1 MKMETETRA
10 HRKKW
15 RTIRL
20 LMFTSIL
27 AIGAF
32 GALFLSFIIYIKILG
47 PPPLA
52 IPQSTLY
59 YANDGSVI
67 GESNSGEKRY
77 WIKLDEISP
86 STIEA
91 AIAIEDRTFYHHSG
105 FDFKRIVG
113 AVVANVTAMKKVQG
127 ASTISQQYAR
137 NLFLTMD
144 KTWKRKISEAIYTI
158 RLEGNYSKDEILEGY
173 LNTIN
178 FGHGAYGIEAA
189 SQFYFGKNAKDLTIA
204 EGAMLIGIPKGPSI
218 YSPIINYEKAK
229 KRQLLILKSM
239 QEMNVITEE
248 TAKAAAE
255 ENLIFTGKHPHH
267 RADSAPYFYDIVKK
281 ELLTTVGLDE
291 RVLALGGLK
300 VFTTIDPKQ
309 QEIAEN
315 VMKETFAEDSEIQVG
330 FAAMDPKTGFVTAL
344 IGGRNY
350 DESPFNRATQAV
362 RQPGSTMKPL
372 LYYAALE
379 RGFTPSTLMR
389 SEPTT
394 FTFDGNSEYTPHN
407 FNNRYANSE
416 VTMAQAL
423 AVSDNIYAV
432 KTHLFLGEKVLV
444 DTVHKFGITS
454 DMEPVPSLAL
464 GTSGVK
470 VVELLNAY
478 SMLANGGKKVEPI
491 FIQKVVDYRGKVIY
505 EIEEKEEQVLNP
517 DLAFIMSQMMTGM
530 FDSKLNGYATVTGAS
545 IANQMSRVYAGKSG
559 STISDSWM
567 AGFTPGLASVVW
579 TGYDQGKE
587 ITLTADK
594 VYAKNMWIRFMER
607 AIEGQPEK
615 LHTFRPPV
623 GVTAVPVDPSNG
635 KLATNLCPVFRLT
648 YFVKG
653 TEPEEI
659 CAEHLLT
666 GPN

>member
-1 MKMETETRA
+1 METETRA

-20 LMFTSIL
+20 LTFTSIL
-27 AIGAF
+27 AIGALA
-32 GALFLSFIIYIKILG
+32 ALIFSFFIYIKILG
-47 PPPLA
+47 PPPLS

-77 WIKLDEISP
+77 WVTLNEISP
-86 STIEA
+86 SLIDA
-91 AIAIEDRTFYHHSG
+91 AIAIEDRTFYNHYG
-105 FDFKRIVG
+105 FDVKRIFG
-113 AVVANVTAMKKVQG
+113 AIAANVKSMKKVQG
-127 ASTISQQYAR
+127 ASTITQQYAR

-189 SQFYFGKNAKDLTIA
+189 SQFYFGKNAKDLTVA
-204 EGAMLIGIPKGPSI
+204 EGAMLIGIPKGPGI
-218 YSPIINYEKAK
+218 YSPLINYEKAK

-239 QEMNVITEE
+239 QEMNMITRE
-248 TAKAAAE
+248 TAKEATKE
-255 ENLIFTGKHPHH
+255 KLIITGKHPHH
-267 RADSAPYFYDIVKK
+267 RADFAPYFYDAVKK

-291 RVLALGGLK
+291 KVLAHGGLK
-300 VFTTIDPKQ
+300 VFTTLDPRQ
-309 QEIAEN
+309 QDIAEK
-315 VMKETFAEDSEIQVG
+315 VMNETISKDSDIQVG

-344 IGGRNY
+344 IGGRDY
-350 DESPFNRATQAV
+350 DDSPFNRATQAV
-362 RQPGSTMKPL
+362 RQPGSTIKPL

-379 RGFTPSTLMR
+379 HGFTPSTLIR

-394 FTFDGNSEYTPHN
+394 FKLDGASEYKPHN
-407 FNNRYANSE
+407 FNNQYANGE

-423 AVSDNIYAV
+423 AVSDNVYAV
-432 KTHLFLGEKVLV
+432 KTHLFLGERVLV
-444 DTVHKFGITS
+444 DTVKKFGIESKMTA
-454 DMEPVPSLAL
+454 VPSLAL

-478 SMLANGGKKVEPI
+478 SMLANGGKSIEPI

-505 EIEEKEEQVLNP
+505 EVEQQEEQVLKP
-517 DLAFIMSQMMTGM
+517 ELAFIMSQMMTGM
-530 FDSKLNGYATVTGAS
+530 FDPKLNGYATVTGAS

-559 STISDSWM
+559 STKSDSWM
-567 AGFTPGLASVVW
+567 AGFTPGLAAVVW
-579 TGYDQGKE
+579 TGYDQGDE

-594 VYAKNMWIRFMER
+594 VYAKNMWIRFMEQS
-607 AIEGQPEK
+607 IEGQSEK
-615 LHTFRPPV
+615 LHTFGPPA
-623 GVTAVPVDPSNG
+623 GVTAVPIDPSNG
-635 KLATNLCPVFRLT
+635 KLATNLCPVFRIM
-648 YFVKG
+648 YFEKG
-653 TEPEEI
+653 TEPDEA
-659 CAEHLLT
+659 CTDHLLT

>member
-1 MKMETETRA
+1 METETRS
-10 HRKKW
+10 HRRKW

-20 LMFTSIL
+20 LIFTSIL
-27 AIGAF
+27 AIGAL
-32 GALFLSFIIYIKILG
+32 GALIFSFFIYIKILG

-77 WIKLDEISP
+77 WVTLDDISP
-86 STIEA
+86 SAINA
-91 AIAIEDRTFYHHSG
+91 AIAIEDRTFYNHSG

-113 AVVANVTAMKKVQG
+113 AVVANIKSMNKVQG
-127 ASTISQQYAR
+127 ASTITQQYAR

-144 KTWKRKISEAIYTI
+144 KTWKRKISEAFYTI

-204 EGAMLIGIPKGPSI
+204 EGAMLMGIPKGPGI
-218 YSPIINYEKAK
+218 YSPMINYEKAK
-229 KRQLLILKSM
+229 NRQLLILKSM
-239 QEMNVITEE
+239 QETKAIT
-248 TAKAAAE
+248 TQIAKEAAE
-255 ENLIFTGKHPHH
+255 EKLVFTGVHPHH
-267 RADSAPYFYDIVKK
+267 RADSAPYFYDVVKK
-281 ELLTTVGLDE
+281 ELLNTVGLDE
-291 RVLALGGLK
+291 RVIALGGLK
-300 VFTTIDPKQ
+300 VFTTLDPRQ
-309 QEIAEN
+309 QEIAEK
-315 VMKETFAEDSEIQVG
+315 VMHETFSTDSDIQVG

-344 IGGRNY
+344 IGGRDY

-362 RQPGSTMKPL
+362 RQPGSTIKPL

-379 RGFTPSTLMR
+379 RGFTPSTLIR

-394 FTFDGNSEYTPHN
+394 FKLEGNSEYTPHN
-407 FNNRYANSE
+407 FNNHYANRE

-423 AVSDNIYAV
+423 AVSDNVYAV
-432 KTHLFLGEKVLV
+432 KTHLFLGERVLV
-444 DTVHKFGITS
+444 DTVKKFGINS
-454 DMEPVPSLAL
+454 KMSAVPSLAL

-470 VVELLNAY
+470 VVEILNAY

-505 EIEEKEEQVLNP
+505 EVEQKEEQILKP
-517 DLAFIMSQMMTGM
+517 EHAFIMSQMMTGM
-530 FDSKLNGYATVTGAS
+530 FDSKLNGYASVTGAS

-559 STISDSWM
+559 STKSDSWM
-567 AGFTPGLASVVW
+567 AGFTPGLAAVVW

-587 ITLTADK
+587 ITLTTDK
-594 VYAKNMWIRFMER
+594 LYAKNMWIRFMER
-607 AIEGQPEK
+607 SIKGQPDK
-615 LHTFRPPV
+615 LHTFRPPA
-623 GVTAVPVDPSNG
+623 GVTAVPIDPSNG
-635 KLATNLCPVFRLT
+635 KLATNMCPVFRLT
-648 YFVKG
+648 YFEKG
-653 TEPEEI
+653 TEPAEA
-659 CAEHLLT
+659 CTEHLLT

>member
-1 MKMETETRA
+1 METETRA
-10 HRKKW
+10 QRKKW

-20 LMFTSIL
+20 LTFTSIL
-27 AIGAF
+27 AIGAL
-32 GALFLSFIIYIKILG
+32 GALIFSFFIYIKILG

-77 WIKLDEISP
+77 WVSLDEISP
-86 STIEA
+86 SAINA
-91 AIAIEDRTFYHHSG
+91 AIAIEDRTFYNHSG

-113 AVVANVTAMKKVQG
+113 AVLANIKSMNKVQG
-127 ASTISQQYAR
+127 ASTITQQYAR

-144 KTWKRKISEAIYTI
+144 KTWKRKIYEAIYTI
-158 RLEGNYSKDEILEGY
+158 RLEANYNKNEILEGY

-189 SQFYFGKNAKDLTIA
+189 SQFYFGKNASDLTVA
-204 EGAMLIGIPKGPSI
+204 ESAMLMGIPKGPGI
-218 YSPIINYEKAK
+218 YSPLVNYEKAK
-229 KRQLLILKSM
+229 NRQLLILKSM
-239 QEMNVITEE
+239 QETKTITAQSASE
-248 TAKAAAE
+248 AAE
-255 ENLIFTGKHPHH
+255 EKLNFTGIHPHH
-267 RADSAPYFYDIVKK
+267 KADSAPYFYDVVKK

-300 VFTTIDPKQ
+300 VFTTLDPRQ

-315 VMKETFAEDSEIQVG
+315 AMNVTFSEESDIQVG

-344 IGGRNY
+344 IGGRDY
-350 DESPFNRATQAV
+350 DDSPFNRATQAV
-362 RQPGSTMKPL
+362 RQPGSTFKPL

-379 RGFTPSTLMR
+379 RGFTPSTLIR

-394 FTFDGNSEYTPHN
+394 FTFGGTTKYTPHN
-407 FNNRYANSE
+407 FNNQYANGE

-423 AVSDNIYAV
+423 AVSDNVYAV
-432 KTHLFLGEKVLV
+432 KTHLFLGEGVLV
-444 DTVHKFGITS
+444 DTVKKFGITS
-454 DMEPVPSLAL
+454 KMTPVPSLAL

-505 EIEEKEEQVLNP
+505 EVEEKEEQVLKP
-517 DLAFIMSQMMTGM
+517 ELAFIMSQMMTGM
-530 FDSKLNGYATVTGAS
+530 FDPKLNGYATVTGAS

-559 STISDSWM
+559 STQSDSWM
-567 AGFTPGLASVVW
+567 AGFTPGLAAVVW

-594 VYAKNMWIRFMER
+594 LYAKNMWIRFMEQS
-607 AIEGQPEK
+607 IQGQPEK
-615 LHTFRPPV
+615 LHTFKPPA

-635 KLATNLCPVFRLT
+635 KLATNLCPVFRIT
-648 YFVKG
+648 YFEKG
-653 TEPEEI
+653 TEPEDI
-659 CAEHLLT
+659 CTEHLLT